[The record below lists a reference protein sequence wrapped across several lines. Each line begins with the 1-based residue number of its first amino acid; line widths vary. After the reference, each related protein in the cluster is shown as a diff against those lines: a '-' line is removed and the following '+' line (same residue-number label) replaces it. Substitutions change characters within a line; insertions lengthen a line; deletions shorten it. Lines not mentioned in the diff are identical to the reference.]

1 MRPAAADRTR
11 LAVLALALAGLL
23 ARVVALGARP
33 FHWDEARVG
42 YWTLRYAKTGLF
54 EYRPVAGGPFLYV
67 ATEPLLSLLGATDG
81 VARLL
86 VAVVGG
92 LLPLAALL
100 FRGHLRD
107 DETVALAAV
116 LALSPLLLYYSRF
129 LRADVPLV
137 AFLLVSVGFFL
148 RARDRDSRSSLY
160 AGAAFAGLAATTS
173 GFVAVHALCL
183 AVAGLVAFDH
193 LRVEGRG
200 AAAVGRLGD
209 YARAAGRWATPG
221 ARALFVGLVAA
232 LVFYLPRDGEGLVR
246 SPEAV
251 LALLARATAG
261 SVESFRAVRIAGRE
275 GHPFLPFV
283 TDALSTLLGPSLAVV
298 ALAVVGFLA
307 DRYRVFGVPPRSLV
321 TFAAVWGGFGVLAFP
336 VFTEVAAPWVLVHVV
351 APLSIPAAVGLAALW
366 RVAADAFAREDVAR
380 AVGASL
386 LVLAVGLQAGAVVA
400 TDVYGPST
408 PDNRLAH
415 YGQPADDLDAL
426 AASAAAAS
434 AGTEGPHVVYVGSR
448 FYATDGAADQP
459 PITGSETR
467 AAFGERL
474 PLAWYFERH
483 DLETTSVRSPDR
495 LGGGATPPVVVADPQ
510 HRSEL
515 AGALDGYEARQYR
528 TALWNREVV
537 VFVRT
542 EGE

>member
-1 MRPAAADRTR
+1 MRFPDADRTR
-11 LAVLALALAGLL
+11 FAVLALALAGLL

-67 ATEPLLSLLGATDG
+67 ATEPLFSVFGATDG
-81 VARLL
+81 LARLL

-107 DETVALAAV
+107 DETVALAGV
-116 LALSPLLLYYSRF
+116 LAFSPLLLYYSRF

-137 AFLLVSVGFFL
+137 AFLLVALGCLL
-148 RARDRDSRSSLY
+148 RARASDSSQYLY
-160 AGAAFAGLAATTS
+160 AGAAFVGLAATTS
-173 GFVAVHALCL
+173 GFVLVHALCL
-183 AVAGLVAFDH
+183 SVAALAAFDH

-200 AAAVGRLGD
+200 AAATRRLGD
-209 YARAAGRWATPG
+209 YARAAEAWATPG
-221 ARALFVGLVAA
+221 ARALFVGLLAA
-232 LVFYLPRDGEGLVR
+232 LVFYLPRDGGGLVR
-246 SPEAV
+246 SSE
-251 LALLARATAG
+251 ALLALFARATTG

-275 GHPFLPFV
+275 GHSFLPFV

-307 DRYRVFGVPPRSLV
+307 DRYRAFGVPPRSLV

-351 APLSIPAAVGLAALW
+351 APLSIPAAVGFAALW
-366 RVAADAFAREDVAR
+366 RVTADAFARDDAAR

-400 TDVYGPST
+400 TDVYGPSN
-408 PDNRLAH
+408 PDDRLAH

-426 AASAAAAS
+426 AAEAAAAS
-434 AGTEGPHVVYVGSR
+434 AGADGPHVVYVGDR
-448 FYATDGAADQP
+448 FYATDGVADRP
-459 PITGSETR
+459 PITDSETR

-483 DLETTSVRSPDR
+483 DLETTGVRSPSHLEGR
-495 LGGGATPPVVVADPQ
+495 TPPVVVADPQ
-510 HRSEL
+510 HRTEL

-537 VFVRT
+537 VFVQT
-542 EGE
+542 EDE